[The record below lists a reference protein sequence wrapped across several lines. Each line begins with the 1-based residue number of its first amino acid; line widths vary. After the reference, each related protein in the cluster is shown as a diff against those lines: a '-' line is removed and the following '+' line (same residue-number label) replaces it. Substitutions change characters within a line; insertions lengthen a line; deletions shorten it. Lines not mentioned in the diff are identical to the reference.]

1 MTNSSFTSNYLFL
14 YFSEMTYSSWRFY
27 TKTFTSVKD
36 LNFSFYMKDFL
47 NQPLLSY
54 FIILSCQQV
63 SSVLRCINTF
73 FITVYCL
80 CCLLCIS
87 SNQQIRVDVSSLTL
101 FSVSHT
107 AGFISHRSLKHRKNK
122 SCRIKHITWISFS
135 SCAADQSVSQS
146 LIL

>member
-1 MTNSSFTSNYLFL
+1 
-14 YFSEMTYSSWRFY
+14 
-27 TKTFTSVKD
+27 
-36 LNFSFYMKDFL
+36 MKDFL
-47 NQPLLSY
+47 NQPFLSY

-63 SSVLRCINTF
+63 SSVLRCINTY
-73 FITVYCL
+73 FITVSCL

-122 SCRIKHITWISFS
+122 SCRIKHIKWISFS
-135 SCAADQSVSQS
+135 SCAADQSVSPVSHS
-146 LIL
+146 LTKDNKPEGRSNSCSLPSRIKASVM